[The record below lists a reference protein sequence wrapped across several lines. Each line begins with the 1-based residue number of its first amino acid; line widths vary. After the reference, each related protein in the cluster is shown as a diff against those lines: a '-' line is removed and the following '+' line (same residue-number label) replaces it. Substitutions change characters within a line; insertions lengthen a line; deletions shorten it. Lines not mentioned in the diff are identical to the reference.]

1 MRRIESELITKT
13 VEELFIRANY
23 NIPQDIQNALNNAY
37 KEERTNICRSAL
49 DSIIKNIDAA
59 KELDLPICQDTGMA
73 VVFIEIGGEVN
84 IIGDSLM
91 NAVNKGVHNAYL
103 NGFLRCSVVSDPL
116 RRKNTG
122 DNTPAVIHT
131 EIVEG
136 DKIKITAAPKGFGS
150 ENMSRLKMFT
160 PSATPEDII
169 NFIADSVII
178 AGSNPCPP
186 VVVGVGIG
194 GNFEQVAYIA
204 KKALLRALDVKNPD
218 PFYAEME
225 DKTLALINK
234 SGIGAQGFGGT
245 QTALGVNIE
254 TAPTH
259 IAGLPVAVNM
269 SCHATRHET
278 KII

>member
-1 MRRIESELITKT
+1 MRQIESELITKT
-13 VEELFIRANY
+13 VEELFIKANY

-37 KEERTNICRSAL
+37 KEERTNICKSAL

-84 IIGDSLM
+84 ITGDSLI

-150 ENMSRLKMFT
+150 ENMR
-160 PSATPEDII
+160 D
-169 NFIADSVII
+169 
-178 AGSNPCPP
+178 
-186 VVVGVGIG
+186 
-194 GNFEQVAYIA
+194 
-204 KKALLRALDVKNPD
+204 
-218 PFYAEME
+218 
-225 DKTLALINK
+225 
-234 SGIGAQGFGGT
+234 
-245 QTALGVNIE
+245 
-254 TAPTH
+254 
-259 IAGLPVAVNM
+259 
-269 SCHATRHET
+269 
-278 KII
+278 